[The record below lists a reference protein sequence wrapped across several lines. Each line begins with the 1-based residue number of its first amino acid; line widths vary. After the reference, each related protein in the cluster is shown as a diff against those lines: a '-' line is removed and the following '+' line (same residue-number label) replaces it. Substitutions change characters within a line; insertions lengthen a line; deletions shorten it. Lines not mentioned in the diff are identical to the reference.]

1 LGSEPSTPP
10 LHHSST
16 PVLFEAIQTAVR
28 KMDNELRR
36 RVEEFLYLEAE
47 LLDDRKLR
55 EWLELLTDDVRYWMP
70 IRHNPSER
78 PGEIADELSKP
89 GEGYYFDDN
98 KENLRLRVERVY
110 SKSAWS
116 ELPPSRTRHL
126 ISNVRVKKDNGTE
139 VEVHSNFLVYRTRM
153 ESDKD
158 LFVGTRQDIL
168 RRANGSFKIA
178 RRTIILDQA
187 VLDAKNISVFL

>member
-1 LGSEPSTPP
+1 
-10 LHHSST
+10 
-16 PVLFEAIQTAVR
+16 
-28 KMDNELRR
+28 MDHELRCQ
-36 RVEEFLYLEAE
+36 VEEFLYLEAE

-70 IRHNPSER
+70 IRHNTAER
-78 PGEIADELSKP
+78 PQEIADELSKP

-98 KENLRLRVERVY
+98 KQNLRLRVERVY

-126 ISNVRVKKDNGTE
+126 ISNVRIKKDNGAEIE
-139 VEVHSNFLVYRTRM
+139 VYSNFLVYRTRL

-158 LFVGTRQDIL
+158 MFVGTRQDIL
-168 RRANGSFKIA
+168 RRINGGFKIA
-178 RRTIILDQA
+178 RRTIVLDQA